1 MSDELSF
8 EIDYS
13 NLSEDLLK
21 QLCEQNG
28 LETSGDKA
36 DLLARLKD
44 VDEASANKV
53 EEKICV
59 NCPSCSK
66 TLMYPPEYTEDL
78 KCPKC
83 SFVFDPNV
91 SLLEGK
97 HGLQVVKLQSGNGR
111 QTSVSIISAL
121 YCSLI
126 LIGPMF
132 LELDGGCLL
141 FSLCLFSILPFI
153 GFAASLGGEGAVL

>member
-36 DLLARLKD
+36 
-44 VDEASANKV
+44 

-97 HGLQVVKLQSGNGR
+97 HGLQVVKLQSGTAGKH
-111 QTSVSIISAL
+111 
-121 YCSLI
+121 
-126 LIGPMF
+126 
-132 LELDGGCLL
+132 L
-141 FSLCLFSILPFI
+141 FPLFPLFI
-153 GFAASLGGEGAVL
+153 VH